1 MVFPSLVPSL
11 GVSAEAWRRRSEV
24 WNDPRVLLGGSD
36 SGAHVDLMCHANY
49 PTVVLGEMVR
59 DREVFTMEE
68 AVRRMT
74 DMPARLL
81 GLRERGQV
89 RAGWHADLVVFDAT
103 TVASLPARSVDDLPG
118 GAVRLTADAVGIE
131 HVLVG
136 GRSVVRAGKMTGA
149 TAGRVLRS
157 GTDTETVSVPGGV
170 R

>member
-1 MVFPSLVPSL
+1 M
-11 GVSAEAWRRRSEV
+11 
-24 WNDPRVLLGGSD
+24 
-36 SGAHVDLMCHANY
+36 DLMCHANY

-59 DREVFTMEE
+59 DRQVFTMEE

-81 GLRERGQV
+81 GLRERGQM
-89 RAGWHADLVVFDAT
+89 RTGWHADLVVFDPA
-103 TVASLPARSVDDLPG
+103 TVASQPARSVDDLPG

-136 GRSVVRAGKMTGA
+136 GRTVGRAGRMTDA
-149 TAGRVLRS
+149 TVGRVLRS
-157 GTDTETVSVPGGV
+157 GVDTDTVSVPGGV